1 MLWMGTVKQLV
12 NERLFELDSFIA
24 VEKNTVNFINES
36 TVIERD
42 MVIAL
47 CHNVTIKLSDNS
59 TDSFLEEH
67 GTFLFNSEKVKR
79 FMSKYFIID
88 QSTREL
94 REYTTAVTEDM
105 WLLLAHQV
113 KTSGATNSVFFVES
127 GQQLNTNK
135 GLAELFEPD
144 KYYNVTDATNGTPYS
159 GTTRVYE
166 NMDVVIKD
174 LCDTFSQD
182 ECVTTKGV
190 CTWTRTGGCRR
201 TGTFKD
207 PDNKG
212 LVIGVV
218 VGGVAVVAGV
228 VVCVVVVVVKHKKAH
243 GMVEVAMGDAAML
256 NTGFANNSAIN
267 KTVSVRMDGKDT
279 VLELV
284 EEVGHG
290 SYATVWRAH
299 PVLGDDGDGDESR
312 KKEYAVKVIDGRR
325 SVGATEAQK
334 EAMMME
340 ELDTHFVVAVYGCG
354 HTDRSMAI
362 AMEYMPLG
370 SLQNVLQQDKLPS
383 NGRVPML
390 LDIAKAMAYLHSIPI
405 IHRDLKPGN
414 VLVCSIHPTIHPM
427 AKFVSFPFFH
437 HQQEEDRQVEREWN
451 ASKHTAHRITDFGE
465 ARTVE
470 SMEASMTMTSGV
482 GTPFFMAPEMATGT
496 KHYTGAVDV
505 YSFAIMAAQVL
516 SGRLVYDSSDSFDTS
531 YGLCIHWSFT
541 HTHKAKPKSTV
552 CVIGLCFHL
561 ALVLCH
567 PLPHTQRL

>member
-1 MLWMGTVKQLV
+1 M
-12 NERLFELDSFIA
+12 
-24 VEKNTVNFINES
+24 
-36 TVIERD
+36 
-42 MVIAL
+42 
-47 CHNVTIKLSDNS
+47 
-59 TDSFLEEH
+59 
-67 GTFLFNSEKVKR
+67 
-79 FMSKYFIID
+79 
-88 QSTREL
+88 
-94 REYTTAVTEDM
+94 
-105 WLLLAHQV
+105 
-113 KTSGATNSVFFVES
+113 
-127 GQQLNTNK
+127 
-135 GLAELFEPD
+135 FEPD

-243 GMVEVAMGDAAML
+243 GMVEVAMGDAAMF
-256 NTGFANNSAIN
+256 NTGFANNSAN

-299 PVLGDDGDGDESR
+299 PVLDDGDGSR

-340 ELDTHFVVAVYGCG
+340 GLDTHFVVAVYGCG

-414 VLVCSIHPTIHPM
+414 VLVCSIDPTIHPM
-427 AKFVSFPFFH
+427 AKFVSFPSLTFININKT
-437 HQQEEDRQVEREWN
+437 DREWKEN
-451 ASKHTAHRITDFGE
+451 GMHHNTQHTG
-465 ARTVE
+465 
-470 SMEASMTMTSGV
+470 
-482 GTPFFMAPEMATGT
+482 
-496 KHYTGAVDV
+496 
-505 YSFAIMAAQVL
+505 
-516 SGRLVYDSSDSFDTS
+516 
-531 YGLCIHWSFT
+531 
-541 HTHKAKPKSTV
+541 
-552 CVIGLCFHL
+552 
-561 ALVLCH
+561 
-567 PLPHTQRL
+567 